1 MKKTIFALV
10 LGILLVGAIN
20 VYAIY
25 NSNINPVNPPL
36 PEPFAMILL
45 GSGLLGLAGYIRT
58 FKK

>member
-1 MKKTIFALV
+1 MKKKIFALV
-10 LGILLVGAIN
+10 LGISLLGAIN

-25 NSNINPVNPPL
+25 NSNINLVNPPF